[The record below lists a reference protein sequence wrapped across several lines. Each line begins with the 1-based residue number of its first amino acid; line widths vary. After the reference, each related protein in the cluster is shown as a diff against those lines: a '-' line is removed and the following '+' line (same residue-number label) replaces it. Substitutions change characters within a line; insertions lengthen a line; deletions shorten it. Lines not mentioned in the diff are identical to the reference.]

1 MLYNNSFSIE
11 SDKKD
16 TNDEERLRQRR
27 LEAERILSQFR
38 SLTVTE
44 QEEQRKLWT
53 DELKLVG
60 HLLVDVVSVEFM

>member
-44 QEEQRKLWT
+44 QEEQRMLWT

-60 HLLVDVVSVEFM
+60 HLLVEVGSVEFM